1 MTYSIWVCPQSGYT
15 NMRYLS
21 ICIIL
26 VESDSPFCKGHILQF
41 PGFTR
46 DRTHLGVGLGWTMLL
61 CLPWV
66 RHRGALMEVFHSN
79 KAKPKKAWYDVNL
92 DCCPWHSNRHVLDPR
107 HQVVSISPGSS
118 RSDEA
123 VLAPEILWPFNTF
136 CIYIHKYR
144 CMYRPHLISHH
155 IRTYT
160 VYIYTYIQLINY
172 IYILQCICVYIYVY
186 IYMYIYITYD
196 MYVLDI
202 HYLTVSICSTCLY
215 VWVSLKI
222 LDTTQ
227 WQLQEMMKNQ
237 PTWVSYF
244 QTNRGYV
251 FIVKH
256 RF

>member
-1 MTYSIWVCPQSGYT
+1 
-15 NMRYLS
+15 
-21 ICIIL
+21 
-26 VESDSPFCKGHILQF
+26 
-41 PGFTR
+41 
-46 DRTHLGVGLGWTMLL
+46 MLL
-61 CLPWV
+61 YLPWV
-66 RHRGALMEVFHSN
+66 RQGGALMEVFYSN

-123 VLAPEILWPFNTF
+123 VLAPELLWPLNTC

-160 VYIYTYIQLINY
+160 VYIYTYTINQLY
-172 IYILQCICVYIYVY
+172 IYIYYSVYVY
-186 IYMYIYITYD
+186 IYIYLYIYIYITYD
-196 MYVLDI
+196 MYVLVI
-202 HYLTVSICSTCLY
+202 HYLTICSTCLY
-215 VWVSLKI
+215 VWVCLKI

-227 WQLQEMMKNQ
+227 WQLQEMMNNQ

>member
-66 RHRGALMEVFHSN
+66 RHGGALMEVFHSN

-160 VYIYTYIQLINY
+160 AYIYTYIQLINY
-172 IYILQCICVYIYVY
+172 IYTTVYMCIYIYVY
-186 IYMYIYITYD
+186 IYMYIYILHMICMFWIFTTSQ
-196 MYVLDI
+196 
-202 HYLTVSICSTCLY
+202 YLSAVHVCTCECLSKSWIPHNGNCKKWWKTSRLGCPIFKQIE
-215 VWVSLKI
+215 VMFS
-222 LDTTQ
+222 
-227 WQLQEMMKNQ
+227 
-237 PTWVSYF
+237 
-244 QTNRGYV
+244 
-251 FIVKH
+251 
-256 RF
+256 